1 LLSDLKI
8 VVIFLI
14 YVYTLILRYPKIIK
28 LITFSLRKSPVM
40 KRLDI
45 IIPHERLSEVNNILH
60 KHKVGGITFYDI
72 KGRGRAKQE
81 PVAVGRGVM
90 RYVPEFGSRTKIEVL
105 VTDSLSNQ
113 IIDDLL
119 KEISTGSSSDGKIFV
134 YDVAEAY
141 DIGSKESSDIAL

>member
-1 LLSDLKI
+1 
-8 VVIFLI
+8 
-14 YVYTLILRYPKIIK
+14 
-28 LITFSLRKSPVM
+28 M
-40 KRLDI
+40 KRLDV
-45 IIPHERLSEVNNILH
+45 IIPHERLSEVNDILH
-60 KHKVGGITFYDI
+60 KNKVGGITFYDI

-105 VTDSLSNQ
+105 VKDSLAKE

-119 KEISTGSSSDGKIFV
+119 KNISTGSTSDGKIFV

-141 DIGSKESSDIAL
+141 DIGSKESGDSAL

>member
-1 LLSDLKI
+1 
-8 VVIFLI
+8 
-14 YVYTLILRYPKIIK
+14 
-28 LITFSLRKSPVM
+28 M
-40 KRLDI
+40 KKLDI
-45 IIPHERLSEVNNILH
+45 IIPHERLPEVNDILH

-105 VTDSLSNQ
+105 VKDSLSKQ

-119 KEISTGSSSDGKIFV
+119 KKISTGSTSDGKIFV

-141 DIGSKESSDIAL
+141 DIGSKESSDSAL